1 MPGSIPMQAP
11 RSAAITPPVLRRP
24 TLPPTNAK
32 PLMQKPMSR
41 TMIVPLI
48 VASALF
54 MENLDSTVITTAL
67 PQMAVTF
74 GTTPI
79 HLSIGITAYVLSLAI
94 FIPVSGWFA
103 DRFGA
108 RTVFRTAIT
117 VFTLGSVLCGFCNN
131 VAELAGARVLQ
142 GMGGAMMVPVG
153 RLIMF
158 RSIAKAE
165 FVTAMAYLT
174 IPAMIG
180 PTLGP
185 PIGGFITTYA
195 NWRWIFFLNV
205 PMGLLGFAL
214 VTRFIENYREPDTP
228 SLDWPGFLLTGTA
241 LACFVYLCDLVERP
255 EVDWLAVAMIGGVAV
270 IAGVLSVRHLHRT
283 AHPVIDPSLL
293 RIGTFS
299 ASVVG
304 GAVFRIGTSSLN
316 YLLPILLQ
324 VGLGFDAFLSGLMTV
339 AAALGSFA
347 MKVAAIRILRRW
359 GFRTALVVNAVISAV
374 GVAVSLVFNAA
385 MPPIAIFLV
394 ILIAGFFRSLQY
406 TALNSMAFADIP
418 APRMSAA
425 SSFSSMVQQI
435 SNGMGVAFAAMMLN
449 LVLVVRGSSQSAMSV
464 TDMRITFVLM
474 AIVTLASAYWFAQLD
489 PDAGSEVS
497 GHRVAAE

>member
-1 MPGSIPMQAP
+1 MNLPIS
-11 RSAAITPPVLRRP
+11 RSMV
-24 TLPPTNAK
+24 
-32 PLMQKPMSR
+32 
-41 TMIVPLI
+41 VPLI

-117 VFTLGSVLCGFCNN
+117 VFTLGSVLCGLCSN
-131 VAELAGARVLQ
+131 VAELAAARVLQ

-158 RSIAKAE
+158 RSSAKAE

-185 PIGGFITTYA
+185 PVGGFITTYA

-205 PMGLLGFAL
+205 PMGLLGFGL

-241 LACFVYLCDLVERP
+241 LACFVYICDLVERP
-255 EVDWLAVAMIGGVAV
+255 QVDWIPVALIGGISIVAGLV
-270 IAGVLSVRHLHRT
+270 AARHLYRT
-283 AHPVIDPSLL
+283 PHPVIDPSLL
-293 RIGTFS
+293 RIPTFS

-304 GAVFRIGTSSLN
+304 GAVFRVGTASLN

-324 VGLGFDAFLSGLMTV
+324 IGLGFTAFLSGLMTV

-347 MKVAAIRILRRW
+347 MKVAAIQILRRW
-359 GFRTALVVNAVISAV
+359 GFRTALVINAFISAI
-374 GVAVSLVFNAA
+374 GVAVCVIFTPA
-385 MPPIAIFLV
+385 MPAIVIFL
-394 ILIAGFFRSLQY
+394 ILLVAGFFRSLQY

-435 SNGMGVAFAAMMLN
+435 SNGMGVAFAAMVLN
-449 LVLVVRGSSQSAMSV
+449 LVLVLRGNSQDAMSLD
-464 TDMRITFVLM
+464 DMRITIVLM
-474 AIVTLASAYWFAQLD
+474 ALVTLGSSRSFARLEN
-489 PDAGSEVS
+489 DAGAEVS
-497 GHRVAAE
+497 GHRAAAE

>member
-1 MPGSIPMQAP
+1 MNL
-11 RSAAITPPVLRRP
+11 PV
-24 TLPPTNAK
+24 
-32 PLMQKPMSR
+32 SR
-41 TMIVPLI
+41 NMIVPLI

-117 VFTLGSVLCGFCNN
+117 VFTIGSVLCGFCNN

-158 RSIAKAE
+158 RSVAKAE

-185 PIGGFITTYA
+185 PVGGFITTYA
-195 NWRWIFFLNV
+195 SWRWIFFLNV
-205 PMGLLGFAL
+205 PMGLLGFGL
-214 VTRFIENYREPDTP
+214 VTHFIENYREPETP

-241 LACFVYLCDLVERP
+241 LACFVYVCDLVERP
-255 EVDWLAVAMIGGVAV
+255 EVSWASVVVLTSIS
-270 IAGVLSVRHLHRT
+270 IAAGFLSVRHLRRT
-283 AHPVIDPSLL
+283 PHPVIDPTLL
-293 RIGTFS
+293 RVPTFAASLIGGS
-299 ASVVG
+299 
-304 GAVFRIGTSSLN
+304 VFRIGTGSLN

-324 VGLGFDAFLSGLMTV
+324 IGLGFTAFASGVMTV

-347 MKVAAIRILRRW
+347 MKIAAIRILRRW
-359 GFRTALVVNAVISAV
+359 GFRTVLVVNALVSAV
-374 GVAVSLVFNAA
+374 GVAICVIFNPA
-385 MPPIAIFLV
+385 MPFVAIFL
-394 ILIAGFFRSLQY
+394 ILLVAGFFRSLQY
-406 TALNSMAFADIP
+406 TALNSMAFAEIP
-418 APRMSAA
+418 ASRMSAA
-425 SSFSSMVQQI
+425 SSFSSMLQQI
-435 SNGMGVAFAAMMLN
+435 SNGMGVAFAAMVLN
-449 LVLVVRGSSQSAMSV
+449 LVLVLRGGLPSALSLN
-464 TDMRITFVLM
+464 DMRITIALM
-474 AIVTLASAYWFAQLD
+474 ALVTLVSTQPFTRL
-489 PDAGSEVS
+489 PNDAGSEVS
-497 GHRVAAE
+497 GHRAAAE

>member
-1 MPGSIPMQAP
+1 MNLPIS
-11 RSAAITPPVLRRP
+11 RS
-24 TLPPTNAK
+24 
-32 PLMQKPMSR
+32 
-41 TMIVPLI
+41 MIVPLI

-108 RTVFRTAIT
+108 KTVFRTAIT
-117 VFTLGSVLCGFCNN
+117 VFTIGSVLCGLCNN
-131 VAELAGARVLQ
+131 VAELAAARVLQ

-158 RSIAKAE
+158 RSIVKAE

-195 NWRWIFFLNV
+195 TWRWIFFLNV
-205 PMGLLGFAL
+205 PVGILGFVL
-214 VTRFIENYREPDTP
+214 VTRFIENYREPETP

-241 LACFVYLCDLVERP
+241 LASFVYVCDLIERP
-255 EVDWLAVAMIGGVAV
+255 EIDWVAVAMLTALSVVAGF
-270 IAGVLSVRHLHRT
+270 ASVRHLRRA
-283 AHPVIDPSLL
+283 AHPVIDPTLL
-293 RIGTFS
+293 RIPTFA
-299 ASVVG
+299 ASVLG
-304 GAVFRIGTSSLN
+304 GSVFRIGTASLN

-324 VGLGFDAFLSGLMTV
+324 IGLGFTAFLSGLMTV

-347 MKVAAIRILRRW
+347 MKIAAIRILRRW

-374 GVAVSLVFNAA
+374 GVLICVIFNPA
-385 MPPIAIFLV
+385 MPFVAIFL
-394 ILIAGFFRSLQY
+394 ILLIAGFFRSLQY

-418 APRMSAA
+418 AARMSAA
-425 SSFSSMVQQI
+425 SSFSSMLQQI
-435 SNGMGVAFAAMMLN
+435 SNGMGVAFAAMALN
-449 LVLVVRGSSQSAMSV
+449 FVLVLRGHPQSAMALE
-464 TDMRITFVLM
+464 DMRITLVLM
-474 AIVTLASAYWFAQLD
+474 AVVTLASTRSFARLD
-489 PDAGSEVS
+489 HNAGDEVS
-497 GHRVAAE
+497 GHRTAPAE

>member
-1 MPGSIPMQAP
+1 MK
-11 RSAAITPPVLRRP
+11 
-24 TLPPTNAK
+24 LPIA
-32 PLMQKPMSR
+32 R

-74 GTTPI
+74 DTTPI

-94 FIPVSGWFA
+94 FIPVSGWVA

-108 RTVFRTAIT
+108 RTVFRIAIT
-117 VFTLGSVLCGFCNN
+117 VFTIGSVLCGLCND
-131 VAELAGARVLQ
+131 VAELAAARVLQ

-158 RSIAKAE
+158 RSVAKAE

-174 IPAMIG
+174 IPAMVG

-195 NWRWIFFLNV
+195 SWRWIFFLNV
-205 PMGLLGFAL
+205 PVGLLGVAL
-214 VTRFIENYREPDTP
+214 VTRFIENYREPQTP
-228 SLDWPGFLLTGTA
+228 SLDWRGFLLTGTA
-241 LACFVYLCDLVERP
+241 LACFVYVCDLVERP
-255 EVDWLAVAMIGGVAV
+255 EVDWTAVAMLLGVSIV
-270 IAGVLSVRHLHRT
+270 AGLVSARHLRRT
-283 AHPVIDPSLL
+283 PYPVIDLTLL
-293 RIGTFS
+293 RVPTFA

-304 GAVFRIGTSSLN
+304 GAIFRVGTASLN

-324 VGLGFDAFLSGLMTV
+324 LGLGFNAFESGLLTV
-339 AAALGSFA
+339 AGALGSFA

-359 GFRTALVVNAVISAV
+359 GFRLALFANAVISAA
-374 GVAVSLVFNAA
+374 GVAICVVFNPA
-385 MPPIAIFLV
+385 MPFVAIFL
-394 ILIAGFFRSLQY
+394 ILLVTGFFRSLQY

-418 APRMSAA
+418 ASRMSAA
-425 SSFSSMVQQI
+425 SSFSSMLQQI
-435 SNGMGVAFAAMMLN
+435 SNGMGVAFAAMALN
-449 LVLVVRGSSQSAMSV
+449 LVLVLRGDPQSAMSLD
-464 TDMRITFVLM
+464 DMRITLVLM
-474 AIVTLASAYWFAQLD
+474 AIVTLASSRSFARLA
-489 PDAGSEVS
+489 PDAGDEVS
-497 GHRVAAE
+497 GHRAAAE

>member
-1 MPGSIPMQAP
+1 MKLPVS
-11 RSAAITPPVLRRP
+11 RS
-24 TLPPTNAK
+24 
-32 PLMQKPMSR
+32 
-41 TMIVPLI
+41 MIVPLI

-79 HLSIGITAYVLSLAI
+79 HLSIGITSYVLSLAI

-117 VFTLGSVLCGFCNN
+117 VFTIGSVLCGFCNN
-131 VAELAGARVLQ
+131 VAELAAARVLQ

-195 NWRWIFFLNV
+195 SWRWIFFLNV
-205 PMGLLGFAL
+205 PVGILGFVL
-214 VTRFIENYREPDTP
+214 VTCFIENYREPETP

-241 LACFVYLCDLVERP
+241 LASFVYVCDLIERP
-255 EVDWLAVAMIGGVAV
+255 EIDWTAVASLSGISVVAGL
-270 IAGVLSVRHLHRT
+270 AAARHLRR
-283 AHPVIDPSLL
+283 APYPVIDPTLL
-293 RIGTFS
+293 RIPTFA

-304 GAVFRIGTSSLN
+304 GSVFRIGTASLN

-324 VGLGFDAFLSGLMTV
+324 IGLGFTAFLSGLLTV

-347 MKVAAIRILRRW
+347 MKIAAIRILRRW
-359 GFRTALVVNAVISAV
+359 GFRTALVVNGIISAI
-374 GVAVSLVFNAA
+374 GVIICVIFNPA
-385 MPPIAIFLV
+385 MPFVVIFIIL
-394 ILIAGFFRSLQY
+394 LIAGFFRSLQY

-418 APRMSAA
+418 AARMSAA
-425 SSFSSMVQQI
+425 SSFSSMLQQI
-435 SNGMGVAFAAMMLN
+435 SNGMGVAFAAMVLN
-449 LVLVVRGSSQSAMSV
+449 FVLVVRGHPQSAMALE
-464 TDMRITFVLM
+464 DMRITLVLM
-474 AIVTLASAYWFAQLD
+474 AIVTLASTREFARLD
-489 PDAGSEVS
+489 DNAGDEVS
-497 GHRVAAE
+497 GHRAAAE

>member
-1 MPGSIPMQAP
+1 MNL
-11 RSAAITPPVLRRP
+11 PVSQ
-24 TLPPTNAK
+24 N
-32 PLMQKPMSR
+32 
-41 TMIVPLI
+41 MIVPLI

-117 VFTLGSVLCGFCNN
+117 VFTIGSVLCGFCNN

-158 RSIAKAE
+158 RSVAKAE

-185 PIGGFITTYA
+185 PVGGFITTYA
-195 NWRWIFFLNV
+195 SWRWIFFLNV
-205 PMGLLGFAL
+205 PMGLLGFGL
-214 VTRFIENYREPDTP
+214 VTRFIENYREPETP

-241 LACFVYLCDLVERP
+241 LACFVYVCDLVERP
-255 EVDWLAVAMIGGVAV
+255 EVGWASVAML
-270 IAGVLSVRHLHRT
+270 AGVSLAAGFLSARHLRRT
-283 AHPVIDPSLL
+283 PHPVIDLTLL
-293 RIGTFS
+293 RVPTFAASAIGGS
-299 ASVVG
+299 
-304 GAVFRIGTSSLN
+304 VFRIGTASLN

-324 VGLGFDAFLSGLMTV
+324 IGLGFTAFASGLMTV

-347 MKVAAIRILRRW
+347 MKIAAIRILRRW
-359 GFRTALVVNAVISAV
+359 GFRTALVVNGLISAV
-374 GVAVSLVFNAA
+374 GVVICVVFNPA
-385 MPPIAIFLV
+385 MPFVAIFLV
-394 ILIAGFFRSLQY
+394 LLVAGFFRSLQY
-406 TALNSMAFADIP
+406 TALNSIAFADIP

-425 SSFSSMVQQI
+425 SSFSSMLQQI
-435 SNGMGVAFAAMMLN
+435 SNGMGVAFAAMALN
-449 LVLVVRGSSQSAMSV
+449 LVLVLRGGAPSALSLA
-464 TDMRITFVLM
+464 DMRITLVVM
-474 AIVTLASAYWFAQLD
+474 ALVTLASTGAFARLD
-489 PDAGSEVS
+489 HDAGNEVS
-497 GHRVAAE
+497 GHRAAAE

>member
-1 MPGSIPMQAP
+1 MK
-11 RSAAITPPVLRRP
+11 
-24 TLPPTNAK
+24 LPF
-32 PLMQKPMSR
+32 SR

-117 VFTLGSVLCGFCNN
+117 VFTIGSILCGLCNN
-131 VAELAGARVLQ
+131 VAELAAARVLQ
-142 GMGGAMMVPVG
+142 GIGGAMMVPVG
-153 RLIMF
+153 RLVMF
-158 RSIAKAE
+158 RSVPKAE

-185 PIGGFITTYA
+185 PVGGFITTYA
-195 NWRWIFFLNV
+195 TWRWIFFLNV
-205 PMGLLGFAL
+205 PMGLLGFGL
-214 VTRFIENYREPDTP
+214 VTCFIENYREPETP
-228 SLDWPGFLLTGTA
+228 SLDWRGFLLTGTA
-241 LACFVYLCDLVERP
+241 LACFVYVCDLVERP
-255 EVDWLAVAMIGGVAV
+255 RIDWLAIAVLGIVSIVAGA
-270 IAGVLSVRHLHRT
+270 IAIRHLRRA

-293 RIGTFS
+293 HIPTFA

-304 GAVFRIGTSSLN
+304 GAIFRVGTSSLN

-324 VGLGFDAFLSGLMTV
+324 IGLGFDAFLSGLMTV

-359 GFRTALVVNAVISAV
+359 GFRTALVVNAVISAI
-374 GVAVSLVFNAA
+374 GVVICVIFNPA
-385 MPPIAIFLV
+385 MPFVTIFL
-394 ILIAGFFRSLQY
+394 ILLIAGFFRSLQY
-406 TALNSMAFADIP
+406 TALNSIAFADIP
-418 APRMSAA
+418 AQRMSAA

-435 SNGMGVAFAAMMLN
+435 SNGMGVAFAAMALN
-449 LVLVVRGSSQSAMSV
+449 LVLVMRGNPQSTIAID
-464 TDMRITFVLM
+464 DMRITIVVM
-474 AIVTLASAYWFAQLD
+474 AIVTLASARSFARLD
-489 PDAGSEVS
+489 PDAGDEVS

>member
-1 MPGSIPMQAP
+1 MKVPI
-11 RSAAITPPVLRRP
+11 
-24 TLPPTNAK
+24 
-32 PLMQKPMSR
+32 SR

-54 MENLDSTVITTAL
+54 MENLDSTIIATAL
-67 PQMAVTF
+67 PQMAVSF

-79 HLSIGITAYVLSLAI
+79 HLSVAITAYVLSLAI

-108 RTVFRTAIT
+108 KTVFRTAIT
-117 VFTLGSVLCGFCNN
+117 VFTIGSVLCGFCND
-131 VAELAGARVLQ
+131 VAELAAARVLQ

-158 RSIAKAE
+158 RSIPKAE

-174 IPAMIG
+174 VPAMIG

-185 PIGGFITTYA
+185 PVGGFITTYA
-195 NWRWIFFLNV
+195 SWRWIFFLNV
-205 PMGLLGFAL
+205 PMGLLGFTL
-214 VTRFIENYREPDTP
+214 VTRFIENYREPETP
-228 SLDWPGFLLTGTA
+228 SLDWPGFFLTGTS
-241 LACFVYLCDLVERP
+241 LASFVYVCDLIERP
-255 EVDWLAVAMIGGVAV
+255 QIDLLAVAVLGGIAIVAGLV
-270 IAGVLSVRHLHRT
+270 SVRHLRRT
-283 AHPVIDPSLL
+283 AHPVIDPTLL
-293 RIGTFS
+293 RVGTFN

-304 GAVFRIGTSSLN
+304 GAVFRVGTSSLN

-347 MKVAAIRILRRW
+347 MKFAAIPILRRW
-359 GFRTALVVNAVISAV
+359 GFRTALVVNAVISAI
-374 GVAVSLVFNAA
+374 GVAVSLVFNIG
-385 MPPIAIFLV
+385 MSPLVIFLI
-394 ILIAGFFRSLQY
+394 ILVTGFFRSLQY

-418 APRMSAA
+418 PPRMSTA
-425 SSFSSMVQQI
+425 SSFSSMVQQM

-449 LVLVVRGSSQSAMSV
+449 FVLVLRGVAQSELSI
-464 TDMRITFVLM
+464 TDIRITFVLM
-474 AIVTLASAYWFAQLD
+474 AVVTLASMHWFARLE
-489 PDAGSEVS
+489 PDAGAEVS